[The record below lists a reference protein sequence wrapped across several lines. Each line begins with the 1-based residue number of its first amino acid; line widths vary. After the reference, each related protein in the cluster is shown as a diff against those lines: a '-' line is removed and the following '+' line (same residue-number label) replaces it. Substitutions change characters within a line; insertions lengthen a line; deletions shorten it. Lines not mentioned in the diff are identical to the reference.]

1 MHGVWLKLYMPQVE
15 AFDQRVVAF
24 LVVDCSIN
32 GGARKKCFQACFG
45 RTWCSGGG
53 DRAAVVVA
61 SPVDG
66 SSVRK
71 PCAAARRWHV
81 HGSFPSPARRGG
93 RNLQAGAVEE
103 VFMGAHVGDEDS
115 HGIGA
120 SRQRDVNE
128 AEVEERV
135 REGGGSRGRR

>member
-1 MHGVWLKLYMPQVE
+1 MEEQE
-15 AFDQRVVAF
+15 
-24 LVVDCSIN
+24 
-32 GGARKKCFQACFG
+32 KKCFQVCFG
-45 RTWCSGGG
+45 RTWCSGGGG

-71 PCAAARRWHV
+71 LCAAARRWHV

-103 VFMGAHVGDEDS
+103 VFVGADVGDGDLR
-115 HGIGA
+115 GIGA
-120 SRQRDVNE
+120 SWQRNLK
-128 AEVEERV
+128 EEDKER
-135 REGGGSRGRR
+135 